1 MHLNKKGF
9 DLKGKR
15 KELPEK
21 IRRKLEESRKE
32 AIEAY
37 KQMKLNDK
45 LKQRE
50 NAQYFINFIFYKLN
64 YKNKNIF

>member
-15 KELPEK
+15 KDLPDK
-21 IRRKLEESRKE
+21 IRRKLDESRKE

-37 KQMKLNDK
+37 KQMKLIEK
-45 LKQRE
+45 SKQRE
-50 NAQYFINFIFYKLN
+50 IS
-64 YKNKNIF
+64 